1 MIWAIDWYPKILVHG
16 DLNIL
21 NQPKFG
27 IQFCMLYFRIC
38 YPKKCWLRMFTSPS
52 LWETS
57 TLRPHHDA
65 AAKDIKI
72 TAQFRLVNYWNPAI
86 YTYTHTYTYTYTY
99 TYTQRMHACMD
110 ACKEMYIYIYIH
122 IYIYVCIYIY
132 AHCIYRYV
140 QDASAIFSN
149 KLGMLFSCNF
159 IHLHTF
165 LNMNE
170 SYNIFELEII
180 HLLSRNYIILY
191 ITIILS

>member
-1 MIWAIDWYPKILVHG
+1 MGTLTFLTNQNLAYNFVCCILEFV
-16 DLNIL
+16 
-21 NQPKFG
+21 
-27 IQFCMLYFRIC
+27 IQ
-38 YPKKCWLRMFTSPS
+38 KKCWLRMFTSPS

-99 TYTQRMHACMD
+99 TQRMHACMD
-110 ACKEMYIYIYIH
+110 ACKEMYIYIYIYTH
-122 IYIYVCIYIY
+122 IHIRMYIYIY

>member
-1 MIWAIDWYPKILVHG
+1 MMVWCCGSDQWPKSSFGFVLMENPRLRMIWAIDWYPKILVHG

-86 YTYTHTYTYTYTY
+86 YTYTHTHIHIHIHIHIHNAC
-99 TYTQRMHACMD
+99 MHAWMHARRC
-110 ACKEMYIYIYIH
+110 ISIYIH

-132 AHCIYRYV
+132 MHTVYIDMYRMPQQYFPTNWGCSLAV
-140 QDASAIFSN
+140 TSYI
-149 KLGMLFSCNF
+149 F
-159 IHLHTF
+159 IHF
-165 LNMNE
+165 
-170 SYNIFELEII
+170 
-180 HLLSRNYIILY
+180 
-191 ITIILS
+191 